1 MLLLC
6 CSWRGL
12 LLRLALLVV
21 MVLLLLL
28 PLVCRQSLFT
38 IFLLEHAQAPAVIRV
53 VRSRITC

>member
-21 MVLLLLL
+21 MVLLLL

-38 IFLLEHAQAPAVIRV
+38 IFLLEHAQAPAVIFRV
-53 VRSRITC
+53 IRSRITC